1 MLLLLFSM
9 LLKKPASEMTYVV
22 SSGGALNSTHS
33 LTAKERMLSLG

>member
-22 SSGGALNSTHS
+22 SGGALNSTHS